1 MAGTFDLS
9 ARITADASGLVQAGA
24 QGEAAYDGL
33 EKAQR
38 DAAAAA
44 RELEAATEGA
54 TKAQDEQTRSE
65 KASTAA
71 HDEAARASRRA
82 TQETLAETIA
92 RERAAKAAIDTAA
105 AEARL
110 ANAQSAAERSAAAAA
125 LASLRLQ
132 QAQTRQSAT
141 TTQLD
146 RDIAALRAELDPAGE
161 AQRQLAQNI
170 DIANTAL
177 ARGAI
182 TQDQYNKRLHDLNS
196 TGKLSADQLN
206 RQSYAVRNLGQQFG
220 DLGTQVALGGGF
232 ARAFASQAG
241 QMGYA
246 LSEFGGRLGKVG
258 AFLVGPWG
266 IALTTAAVL
275 AAPFIGSL
283 FEAKKGA
290 EQVEVA
296 SSALATAQGALGDI
310 FDLTTGKLKGLNSEL
325 AASNELLRINAR
337 LTAINLRVEAAKN
350 ANSSRETFD
359 KAGTI
364 GLKGRVEGFGA
375 GFAQGGM
382 TGGVLGAITGS
393 ERGGQNVKNIRS
405 VVAGIR
411 SGAIKSEDALQAAE
425 KVDFTGTGVDREQ
438 FLGAIRDR
446 VAADANKEVAA
457 LIDKSLD
464 QGTLSTGLRRTATPK
479 KPPKPKSTAARDE
492 FGRDTAD
499 KLAGLRE
506 SLSDTPSVVRQVNT
520 QIRQLDD
527 LIDDLA
533 RKKPPNFEK
542 LIADAKALKPLV
554 LDSLNKPFREYLKA
568 QTESLA
574 VGALTLQGRVD
585 EAAALKTVQQLQA
598 TMRPLTDAQK
608 AAVLATTEAMRAQ
621 ARAIDDLRQRNAK
634 YVEAV
639 GGIKTVV
646 EDATQAFVRGDLGQL
661 LKSPGKLLDA
671 FQTLQG
677 RKIFDS
683 LFGEAFRDLEDQA
696 NGTAV
701 VKDASDR
708 MAKAVDVANT
718 SIVALGNAAQTTAQ
732 RLAGGGGTGDGFALA
747 QAALSSG
754 KATSAGDLSTLLAG
768 YKGPTG
774 PGSDAAGTSVITGR
788 RDPIVSSLTKVG
800 EKISG
805 LFTNPDNAKKIGASI
820 GTFAGKGLAG
830 AATGSVVSGI
840 GKALGIKMSSTGA
853 QIGGAIG
860 NFIPIPGGS
869 IIGSIAGGL
878 IGNLFG
884 GSKPTG
890 AAVLRNASDAA
901 TVSGKLGD
909 AAGGTAKSVQSGLQ
923 QIANA
928 LGAELGDFNVS
939 IGKREDYFR
948 VSSTGSSKVGDKH
961 PGSAGLIYN
970 GTDEGQAIAIAIR
983 DAITDGGVKGLSAA
997 VQQALASNSDID
1009 KAVAEA
1015 VKVKNLETLIAGV
1028 GGSLK
1033 AQFTALDKEAAER
1046 VTLARKYGLDL
1057 LAVERING
1065 EQRAAL
1071 VDDALKSRI
1080 GSLSDF
1086 LDQLKFGGLAEGS
1099 ASEKRNALLE
1109 KIKTVQ
1115 ADAEAGK
1122 DGAASQLAQLY
1133 TQLVTNSRSDFGTAG
1148 GEYTSDRTSSQTAVE
1163 RVIAMETKRVNEA
1176 AGAQATTDAVKSVAA
1191 GVDET
1196 NDLLAQMIAQQRATN
1211 GYLASGGYTGGG
1223 GVDYGVTARSVNLQ

>member
-9 ARITADASGLVQAGA
+9 ARITGDASGLVQAGA

-44 RELEAATEGA
+44 RELEGATEGA
-54 TKAQDEQTRSE
+54 TKAQDEHTRSE
-65 KASTAA
+65 RAGAA
-71 HDEAARASRRA
+71 AQEEAARATRGNTS
-82 TQETLAETIA
+82 ETLAQVVA
-92 RERAAKAAIDTAA
+92 RERARKAALDTAA
-105 AEARL
+105 AEARV
-110 ANAQSAAERSAAAAA
+110 ANAQSAAERSAASAA

-132 QAQTRQSAT
+132 QAQQRQSAT
-141 TTQLD
+141 TNQLD

-161 AQRQLAQNI
+161 AQRQLAHNI

-182 TQDQYNKRLHDLNS
+182 TQDQYNKRLHDLNT

-241 QMGYA
+241 QMGFA

-258 AFLVGPWG
+258 AFLTGPWG

-296 SSALATAQGALGDI
+296 SSALSTAQSALGDV

-337 LTAINLRVEAAKN
+337 LTAINLRAEAAKN
-350 ANSSRETFD
+350 AASSRETFD

-364 GLKGRVEGFGA
+364 GLQGRAVGFGEGFTR
-375 GFAQGGM
+375 GGM
-382 TGGVLGAITGS
+382 TGGVLGALSGS
-393 ERGGQNVKNIRS
+393 ERGGQNVKNLRG

-411 SGAIKSEDALQAAE
+411 SGRIKAEDALQAAE
-425 KVDFTGTGVDREQ
+425 KIDFTGTGVDREG
-438 FLGAIRDR
+438 FLGAVRDR

-457 LIDKSLD
+457 LIDESLD
-464 QGTLSTGLRRTATPK
+464 KGTLSTGLRRTATAK
-479 KPPKPKSTAARDE
+479 KPLKPKSTVARDE
-492 FGRDTAD
+492 FGRDAGD
-499 KLAGLRE
+499 KLAGIRE
-506 SLSDTPSVVRQVNT
+506 SLSDTPSVVRQVNG
-520 QIRQLDD
+520 QLRQLDD

-533 RKKPPNFEK
+533 RKKPPGFEK
-542 LIADAKALKPLV
+542 LIEDAKALKPLV
-554 LDSLNKPFREYLKA
+554 LDGLNKPFREYIKA

-574 VGALTLQGRVD
+574 IGELTLQGRVD
-585 EAAALKTVQQLQA
+585 EAAALKTVQQLQG
-598 TMRPLTDAQK
+598 TMGPLTDAQR
-608 AAVLATTEAMRAQ
+608 ASVLATTEAMRAQ

-639 GGIKTVV
+639 GGIKTAV

-661 LKSPGKLLDA
+661 LKSPGKLLDV
-671 FQTLQG
+671 FQTLKG
-677 RKIFDS
+677 RKIFDD

-708 MAKAVDVANT
+708 MAKAVEVANT
-718 SIVALGNAAQTTAQ
+718 SIASLG
-732 RLAGGGGTGDGFALA
+732 
-747 QAALSSG
+747 
-754 KATSAGDLSTLLAG
+754 
-768 YKGPTG
+768 
-774 PGSDAAGTSVITGR
+774 DAAAGAAARLSGGPAPGLSAPTNANGDIVVTGR
-788 RDPIVSSLTKVG
+788 RDPIVSSLSKVG

-820 GTFAGKGLAG
+820 GSFAGKGLAG
-830 AATGSVVSGI
+830 AATGSVVAGVS
-840 GKALGIKMSSTGA
+840 KALGIKTSGTGA

-860 NFIPIPGGS
+860 SFLPIPGGS

-878 IGNLFG
+878 LGGLFKSSKFGTSTLNIQDGVAQQGVASGRGNSARTAAAGLGDSLADGLNAVAEALG
-884 GSKPTG
+884 GS
-890 AAVLRNASDAA
+890 
-901 TVSGKLGD
+901 LGS
-909 AAGGTAKSVQSGLQ
+909 A
-923 QIANA
+923 
-928 LGAELGDFNVS
+928 NVS
-939 IGKREDYFR
+939 IGYRPGHKAGAYR
-948 VSSTGSSKVGDKH
+948 VDPSGRGRVTGVEAFENERD
-961 PGSAGLIYN
+961 
-970 GTDEGQAIAIAIR
+970 AIAFAIR
-983 DAITDGGVKGLSAA
+983 DAILDGAVTGLSSAM
-997 VQQALASNSDID
+997 QQALASNPDID

-1015 VKVKNLETLIAGV
+1015 LKVKDVETLIAGL

-1033 AQFTALDKEAAER
+1033 AQFAAFDKAAADRVSTAK
-1046 VTLARKYGLDL
+1046 KYGLDL

-1071 VDDALKSRI
+1071 VDETLKSRI

-1086 LDQLKFGGLAEGS
+1086 LDQLKFGDLAEGS
-1099 ASEKRNALLE
+1099 ATEKRDALLG
-1109 KIKTVQ
+1109 KIQTVR

-1122 DGAASQLAQLY
+1122 DGAAAQLAQLY
-1133 TQLVTNSRSDFGTAG
+1133 GQLVTNSRNDFGTAG
-1148 GEYTSDRTSSQTAVE
+1148 DEYTGDRTSAQTAIE

-1176 AGAQATTDAVKSVAA
+1176 ANIQATTDAVKSVAA

-1196 NDLLAQMIAQQRATN
+1196 NDLLAQMIAQQRAMN
-1211 GYLASGGYTGGG
+1211 SYLASGGYTTGGA
-1223 GVDYGVTARSVNLQ
+1223 VDYGITARQVALQ